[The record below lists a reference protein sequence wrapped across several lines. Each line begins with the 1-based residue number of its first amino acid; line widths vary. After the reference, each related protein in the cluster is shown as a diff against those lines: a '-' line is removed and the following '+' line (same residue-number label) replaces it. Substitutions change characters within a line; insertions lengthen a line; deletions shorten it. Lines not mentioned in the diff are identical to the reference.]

1 MSRQA
6 FPGFMGHDPV
16 RAVGSVTG
24 QPDVGVD
31 GDGKYRVELG
41 PPAENQ
47 NPKFRI
53 LNVAGDVIWSCDD
66 QTYVFQETKN
76 GEDILVLLLDVDVVC
91 VPTTGATLYVLAGG
105 KERSFYIDRKV
116 SPFHP
121 ED

>member
-1 MSRQA
+1 
-6 FPGFMGHDPV
+6 MGHDPV

-24 QPDVGVD
+24 KPDVSMD

-41 PPAENQ
+41 PPSENQ

-76 GEDILVLLLDVDVVC
+76 GADILVLLLGVDVVG
-91 VPTTGATLYVLAGG
+91 VPTTGATLYVLACG
-105 KERSFYIDRKV
+105 KERSFYIDRKL